1 MHPRRFFYVNILPLV
16 FMHFFIDVILPIPL
30 DKQFTYAITKA
41 ESDFL
46 KVGMRVAVPFGK
58 RKIYTALVLSI
69 HQNAPQAYEAK
80 DIHQILDEQP
90 LVNEFQIQL
99 WQWMSNYYMCTLGD
113 ILRAALPSAF
123 LLESETNIIS
133 NKEEEIYDLELK
145 DDEFLIYEALQHQS
159 SLKID
164 DISNILNKK
173 NVLPVIKRLIEKKV
187 ITVEEELYEKYKPK
201 LIRYVKLNDN
211 YDEDGALNELLE
223 TLSRAPKQRQIV
235 LSFFML
241 KSTSK
246 KPIKVSDLLKK
257 SDASSAQ
264 IKTLIDKEILEE
276 YYLKTDRVS
285 FEKDKI
291 STSKSL
297 NKDQENTLSEITKLF
312 EKQNVTLLHGVTS
325 SGKTEIY
332 VKLIED
338 VLKQGKQ
345 VLYLVPEIALTSQLV
360 NRLSAYF
367 GNQISVFH
375 SRYSLNERVEVWHH
389 VLNNSEKAKVVLG
402 ARSTIFLPFNNLGLV
417 IVDEEHEQ
425 SYKQFDPAPRYHAR
439 DTAIVLANLF
449 KAKTLLGSATPSIES
464 YYNAVKENKYGFTEL
479 KTRYN
484 NVLMPEI
491 ELVDIKDKQK
501 RKRMQGHFSDRLIE
515 EMTEALE
522 NDQQIIL
529 FQNRRGF
536 SPIIECNTCGH
547 SPQCSNCDVSLTYH
561 QYKNQLRCHYCGYAI
576 AMPKNC
582 SACGSN
588 ELDDKGFGTEQIEE
602 EVKILFP
609 EAKVARMDL
618 DTTRGKHSYERII
631 TSFEQHEVDVLV
643 GTQMVT
649 KGLDFR
655 NVKLV
660 GIMNADS
667 LLNLPDFRAHE
678 RSFQLM
684 QQVAGRAG
692 RTDIRG
698 KVLIQTYNPYHKILQ
713 QVSTNDY
720 LSMFY
725 EQLDERYNYKYPP
738 IYRLIKVTLKH
749 RDYSKVND
757 GADWLAKSLRNV
769 FKQYVLGPEFPPVS
783 RIRNQYHKNILI
795 KIPQNQSLSK
805 TKEAI
810 LKIKNSFLSI
820 KDFRP
825 IKVIL
830 NIDNY

>member
-1 MHPRRFFYVNILPLV
+1 MFNSNH
-16 FMHFFIDVILPIPL
+16 FIDVILPIPL
-30 DKQFTYAITKA
+30 ERQFTYAITQA
-41 ESDFL
+41 ESEFL
-46 KVGMRVAVPFGK
+46 KIGMRVAVPFGK
-58 RKIYTALVLSI
+58 RKIYTALVLNR
-69 HQNAPQAYEAK
+69 HQNAPEAYEAK
-80 DIHQILDEQP
+80 EIYQILDETP
-90 LVNEFQIQL
+90 VVNEFQMKL

-123 LLESETNIIS
+123 LLESETSIIL
-133 NKEEEIYDLELK
+133 NKDETVNDLELK
-145 DDEFLIYEALQHQS
+145 DDEFLVYEALQHQS
-159 SLKID
+159 SLKIQ
-164 DISNILNKK
+164 DISNILDKK
-173 NVLPVIKRLIEKKV
+173 NVLPVIKRLIEKSI
-187 ITVEEELYEKYKPK
+187 ITIEEELYEKYKPK
-201 LIRYVKLNDN
+201 LIRYVKLNEAYKSEN
-211 YDEDGALNELLE
+211 ALQELLE

-235 LSFFML
+235 LSFFAL
-241 KSTSK
+241 SSASK
-246 KPIKVSDLLKK
+246 KPIKVSDLIKK
-257 SDASSAQ
+257 SEASSAQ
-264 IKTLIDKEILEE
+264 IKSLIDKDILEE

-285 FEKDKI
+285 FEKDKLLE
-291 STSKSL
+291 SKPL
-297 NKDQENTLSEITKLF
+297 NSDQENTLNEIIKSF
-312 EKQNVTLLHGVTS
+312 ENQNVTLLHGVTS

-360 NRLSAYF
+360 NRLSTYF
-367 GNQISVFH
+367 GNQISVYH
-375 SRYSLNERVEVWHH
+375 SRYSLNERVEVWNN

-402 ARSTIFLPFNNLGLV
+402 ARSSVFLPFNNLGLI

-449 KAKTLLGSATPSIES
+449 KAKTLLGSATPSVES
-464 YYNAVKENKYGFTEL
+464 YFNAVKEKKYGLAEL
-479 KTRYN
+479 NTRYN

-491 ELVDIKDKQK
+491 ELIDIKDKQK
-501 RKRMQGHFSDRLIE
+501 RKRMRGHFSDRLIE
-515 EMTEALE
+515 EMTEALD
-522 NDQQIIL
+522 NDYQIIL

-582 SACGSN
+582 MACGSS
-588 ELDDKGFGTEQIEE
+588 ELDNKGFGTEQIEE
-602 EVKILFP
+602 EVKTIFP
-609 EAKVARMDL
+609 KAKVVRMDL
-618 DTTRGKHSYERII
+618 DTTRGKYSYERII
-631 TSFEQHEVDVLV
+631 HSFEQHEVDVLV

-667 LLNLPDFRAHE
+667 LLNFPDFRAHE

-692 RTDIRG
+692 RTDVRG

-713 QVSTNDY
+713 QVATNDY
-720 LSMFY
+720 LGMFF

-738 IYRLIKVTLKH
+738 IFRLIKITLRH
-749 RDYSKVND
+749 RDYNKVND
-757 GADWLAKSLRNV
+757 GAEWMAKSLRNV
-769 FKQYVLGPEFPPVS
+769 FKQHVLGPEFPPIS

-795 KIPQNQSLSK
+795 KIPQNQSLTK

-825 IKVIL
+825 IRVVL
-830 NIDNY
+830 NVDNY